1 MKTILEKIQENAAA
15 CGEQDAY
22 RLYVRPPYAGGRHT
36 YSTLTWRELDILS
49 GKLAARLCR
58 DCRTNTPVVVYGHKD
73 PLMLV
78 CFLACVK
85 SGRAYCPVD
94 VSVPL
99 NRVEAI
105 IDAVKP
111 ELVLAVEPL
120 KTSGGTLVMDRAG
133 ILAALEQETGTAA
146 PERYVSAD
154 DVFYI
159 IFTSGSTGTPKGVQ
173 ITRDC
178 LDHFIQWGITLG
190 RGLDDGKRRV
200 FLNQAPFSFDLS
212 VMDLYLSLYTGGC
225 LFALSKEVQGDM
237 NTLLSALEQS
247 GAEVWVSTP
256 SFADMCLAD
265 KKFCDALASRLSL
278 FLFCGETLTNRTADR
293 LAAAF
298 PKADIVNTYG
308 PTESTVAVTQV
319 RITPELRLETP
330 LPVGEEKPGT
340 WIFIQDEEGRD
351 LPDGTVGEIV
361 IAGDSVSTGY
371 WKRPDLTERAFGARI
386 VEGVRY
392 RTYRTGDS
400 GMKRNGQLY
409 YQGRMDFQIK
419 LHGYRIE
426 LGDIEGN
433 LLKLE
438 GVTAAAVLPVMR
450 EGKVRSLTAYVV
462 AERHSSD
469 NFAEGQRLRG
479 DLRALV
485 PEYMI
490 PKKFVFLDRLPMT
503 NNGKVDRRALGGNKK

>member
-1 MKTILEKIQENAAA
+1 
-15 CGEQDAY
+15 
-22 RLYVRPPYAGGRHT
+22 
-36 YSTLTWRELDILS
+36 
-49 GKLAARLCR
+49 
-58 DCRTNTPVVVYGHKD
+58 
-73 PLMLV
+73 MLV

-94 VSVPL
+94 TSVPL
-99 NRVEAI
+99 SRVEAI
-105 IDAVKP
+105 LGAVEP

-120 KTSGGTLVMDRAG
+120 DIGGAPPLDRVG
-133 ILAALEQETGTAA
+133 MEEAAAA
-146 PERYVSAD
+146 ESAPLGPEHAVGPED
-154 DVFYI
+154 LFYI

-178 LDHFIQWGITLG
+178 LDHFIQWGVTLG

-212 VMDLYLSLYTGGC
+212 VMDLYLSLYTGGT
-225 LFALSKEVQGDM
+225 LFALSKAVQGDM
-237 NTLLSALEQS
+237 AALLDALERS

-256 SFADMCLAD
+256 SFADVCLSD
-265 KKFCDALASRLSL
+265 KKFRGELLPRLGL

-319 RITPELRLETP
+319 LITPERRRSAP
-330 LPVGEEKPGT
+330 LPIGVEKPGT

-351 LPDGTVGEIV
+351 LPEGGTGEIV

-371 WKRPDLTERAFGARI
+371 WKRPELTERAFGTRVI
-386 VEGVRY
+386 GGVAY
-392 RTYRTGDS
+392 RAYHTGDA
-400 GMKRNGQLY
+400 GMKRDGQLY
-409 YQGRMDFQIK
+409 YQGRMDLQVK

-438 GVTAAAVLPVMR
+438 GVTGAAVLPAVR
-450 EGKVRSLTAYVV
+450 DGKVKSLTAYVV
-462 AERHSSD
+462 AELRSGDDSAD
-469 NFAEGQRLRG
+469 GRRLREA
-479 DLRALV
+479 LKALV
-485 PEYMI
+485 PDYML

-503 NNGKVDRRALGGNKK
+503 GNGKVDRRALGGSGK